1 MNEPN
6 IIRIDLDKAS
16 RTEVNRL
23 PLIHEGDSGIKLQL
37 YTEEGFYSDGDVV
50 ADFDTKTL
58 SYRKTVDFYGQ
69 IEVPDELL
77 ADECCGDIHIHL
89 TIDNYDDLDFVC
101 YDFVMPVIRII
112 HYDWFEPT
120 PPVPPVDPW
129 PAGFDRLEYIQ
140 SEGDVYLDTEVSVR
154 DWDMNF
160 RLTLLCEIFGT
171 GMNGIGSYSSN
182 YDWGFWCPSKG
193 VPSYMRSTYGASN
206 WGTYPDNGQKGY
218 RFMDA
223 SNGLNNFGYTIGF
236 SSFADYADSEG
247 YPNAK
252 GNIYIFAGNH
262 WKTDTP
268 YNFLRERVYEIQFRN
283 STTWADFTDMY
294 PVRRKRDG
302 AIGFYS
308 VSERKFLTAKGAG
321 RFLPGP
327 TLPYDITLPSGYH
340 QVLYLESNNVGR
352 TGTFY
357 PQCVD
362 TGVPFDDITKLRIEE
377 EFNIVGYQDQY
388 GGGVRLIGCV
398 GDTANYGMMCFSPEN
413 WGDPY
418 IEGGVTLAFGGDGQ
432 YKNFS
437 QVDTKAMITLVI
449 NGYQNYLEINGI
461 RETSGLQAQ
470 TPASVNSRL
479 ASSALGTPT
488 IPVFANCMG
497 YNNYDQYTDTRVYRF
512 RIYDYELGRYRV
524 DLIPCYRESDEQ
536 PGFYDIVNNVFRYD
550 EQNASVGVYATI
562 GDRYF

>member
-6 IIRIDLDKAS
+6 IIRINLDKAS

-37 YTEEGFYSDGDVV
+37 YTAEGFYADGDVV

-77 ADECCGDIHIHL
+77 ADECCGDIRIHL

-112 HYDWFEPT
+112 HYDRFEPT

-182 YDWGFWCPSKG
+182 YDWSFWCPSKG

-206 WGTYPDNGQKGY
+206 WGTYPDEGQKGY

-236 SSFADYADSEG
+236 SSFAEYADSEG

-262 WKTDTP
+262 WKDDTP

-308 VSERKFLTAKGAG
+308 VAERKFLTAKGAG

-327 TLPYDITLPSGYH
+327 TLPYDIILPSDY
-340 QVLYLESNNVGR
+340 QKVLYIESNNVGR

-362 TGVPFDDITKLRIEE
+362 TGVPFDDITKIRIEE
-377 EFNIVGYQDQY
+377 DFNIIALAPGSTYVELIGSDHNGGDYHFLCQDPRYWDELHISDVEMCMGSSGNRKYLTQ
-388 GGGVRLIGCV
+388 VDNKALLRLIMDGYNGRVGINDIYESCV
-398 GDTANYGMMCFSPEN
+398 C
-413 WGDPY
+413 
-418 IEGGVTLAFGGDGQ
+418 
-432 YKNFS
+432 
-437 QVDTKAMITLVI
+437 
-449 NGYQNYLEINGI
+449 
-461 RETSGLQAQ
+461 Q
-470 TPASVNSRL
+470 TPASIGSVL
-479 ASSALGTPT
+479 ASSSQWGTTPT
-488 IPVFANCMG
+488 IPVFACRHD
-497 YNNYDQYTDTRVYRF
+497 YSYVTQYTDTRVYRF
-512 RIYDYELGRYRV
+512 RIYDYDLGAYRI
-524 DLIPCYRESDEQ
+524 DLIPCYRKSDHQ
-536 PGFYDIVNNVFRYD
+536 PGFYDIVNNMFRYD

-562 GDRYF
+562 GETYD